1 MVSLVK
7 QNNDVLVF
15 FDDTLATILENTNI
29 DEAVDWLK
37 TVIKMDNLK
46 VLVKT

>member
-1 MVSLVK
+1 MGSLVK
-7 QNNDVLVF
+7 QNNNVLIF
-15 FDDTLATILENTNI
+15 FDDTLATILKNTNI
-29 DEAVDWLK
+29 DEAVAWLK